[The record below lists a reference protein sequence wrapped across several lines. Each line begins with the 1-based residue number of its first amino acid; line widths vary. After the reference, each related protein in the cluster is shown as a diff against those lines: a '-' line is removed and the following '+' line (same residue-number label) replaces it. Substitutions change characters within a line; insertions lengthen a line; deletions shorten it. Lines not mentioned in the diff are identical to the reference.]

1 MNLSRVKTAI
11 AGLAILGALVATVP
25 VATAANADN
34 SAVTRMTL
42 IQEKPTLFTYENL
55 PGEVPGRKT
64 YYAAH
69 LTKPSGEDFGVL
81 TGNISTILP
90 LQGNSPEEA
99 RLRLLVFT
107 LPGGQI
113 IAQGNSLYP
122 RGSVEINPNTSIVTA
137 ITGGT
142 GKYIGARGQVIHTR
156 NADGTYTHRFTLLK

>member
-1 MNLSRVKTAI
+1 MFSRMKATI

-25 VATAANADN
+25 VATAANAEN
-34 SAVTRMTL
+34 GSVTRMTL
-42 IQEKPTLFTYENL
+42 IQEKPALFTYENL

-64 YYAAH
+64 YYAAR
-69 LTKPSGEDFGVL
+69 LTKPSGEDFGLL
-81 TGNISTILP
+81 TGNISTIQP

-113 IAQGNSLYP
+113 VAQGNSLYP